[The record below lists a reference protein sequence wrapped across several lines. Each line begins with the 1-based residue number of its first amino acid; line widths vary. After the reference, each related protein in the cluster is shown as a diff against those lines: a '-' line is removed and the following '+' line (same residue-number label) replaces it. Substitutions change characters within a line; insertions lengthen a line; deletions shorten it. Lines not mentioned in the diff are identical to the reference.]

1 MRNEVEAPSQVIADP
16 VGYLAAIEDAWQRR
30 DGEAAAAGY
39 SDDAVLIY
47 GNGATRSGEELR
59 AWPQKWF
66 DYAKDLRIHKTF
78 RAFTGNCLAGEWKA
92 LTRTP
97 SPRKQSESAA
107 QRFSSFA
114 QAGKCTFITCMSI
127 PGSRVIQS
135 GAGLLSEDRRLAFN

>member
-78 RAFTGNCLAGEWKA
+78 RAFTGNCLAGEW
-92 LTRTP
+92 
-97 SPRKQSESAA
+97 ESAYTHPVTKKTVRERGA
-107 QRFSSFA
+107 EIFFIRPG
-114 QAGKCTFITCMSI
+114 GKVYLHHMYEHTWVEGDPIRGWPAI
-127 PGSRVIQS
+127 
-135 GAGLLSEDRRLAFN
+135 